1 MTVSLSKNYADAITK
16 SFFSS
21 TRRILQTKT
30 SYVSRILSDHDLIP
44 ED

>member
-1 MTVSLSKNYADAITK
+1 MTVTLTKSYADAITK

-21 TRRILQTKT
+21 TRRILQTKN